1 MPKTPFEVFFALL
14 QLQLSSLL
22 KELYFNPP
30 LLSCGD
36 ELGNARNTGNASPSK
51 ASAKSSERLNIS
63 FLTVTSAGSEGL
75 KFRSCLIR
83 ITLLCEAVGGFD
95 YFSSSSEPQ
104 NF

>member
-1 MPKTPFEVFFALL
+1 MAKA
-14 QLQLSSLL
+14 
-22 KELYFNPP
+22 LYFHLPV
-30 LLSCGD
+30 LSCGD
-36 ELGNARNTGNASPSK
+36 ELGNARNTGNARPSK

-83 ITLLCEAVGGFD
+83 ITLLCEAVGFD